1 MQNFNL
7 HTHSVY
13 SDGKS
18 QPCEIVEEAVRQ
30 GFTTLGFSEHSPLP
44 FDNNFSVKS
53 ADMPRYV
60 SEIAQLKE
68 EFKDKIDIYCALEAD
83 YLTGFSEP
91 FAVTQEK
98 YHLNYLIGGV
108 HLVINPALRP
118 FEGPQG
124 PQAQGPAR
132 AKVVEPVEIE
142 DSTKLNPTIS
152 ADEIWFIDGP
162 KWEVYDEGL
171 QKFFD
176 GDIRRAVRRFFEQT
190 NEMIENERFDI
201 IAHFDKIKMHNRDRY
216 FHEDEPWYRKLA
228 LETLDLI
235 REKGLVM
242 EINTR
247 GIYKKRYNGFYPSPW
262 LMKEASKMGVP
273 AIISADAHHFSEI
286 SLEFVAAEEVL
297 KKAGYRSVVNFK
309 DGQWVE
315 KVLS

>member
-7 HTHSVY
+7 HTHSIY

-18 QPCEIVEEAVRQ
+18 QPREIVEEAIRQ
-30 GFTTLGFSEHSPLP
+30 GLTTLGFPEHSPLP

-53 ADMPRYV
+53 ADMPKYV
-60 SEIAQLKE
+60 AEIAQLKA
-68 EFKDKIDIYCALEAD
+68 EFKGKIDIYCGLEAD
-83 YLTGFSEP
+83 YLTGVSEP
-91 FAVTQEK
+91 FAVTKEK
-98 YHLNYLIGGV
+98 YHLDYLIGGV
-108 HLVINPALRP
+108 HLVGQSANP
-118 FEGPQG
+118 
-124 PQAQGPAR
+124 
-132 AKVVEPVEIE
+132 
-142 DSTKLNPTIS
+142 
-152 ADEIWFIDGP
+152 DEIWFIDGP

-176 GDIRRAVRRFFEQT
+176 GDIRRAVRRFFEQS
-190 NEMIENERFDI
+190 NEMIENESFDI

-235 REKGLVM
+235 REKDLIM

-262 LMKEASKMGVP
+262 LMEEACKMHIP

-286 SLEFVAAEEVL
+286 SLEFFAAEEAL

-309 DGQWVE
+309 DGSWVE
-315 KVLS
+315 VGFS

>member
-18 QPCEIVEEAVRQ
+18 LPREIVEEAMRQ
-30 GFTTLGFSEHSPLP
+30 GLTTIGFSEHSPLP
-44 FDNNFSVKS
+44 FDNNFSVKE

-60 SEIAQLKE
+60 AEIAQLKE
-68 EFKDKIDIYCALEAD
+68 EFKGKIDIYCGLEAD
-83 YLTGFSEP
+83 YLTGISEP
-91 FAVTQEK
+91 FAMTKEK
-98 YHLNYLIGGV
+98 YHLDYLIGGV
-108 HLVINPALRP
+108 HLVVNPALRP

-124 PQAQGPAR
+124 PQAQGP
-132 AKVVEPVEIE
+132 
-142 DSTKLNPTIS
+142 L
-152 ADEIWFIDGP
+152 ADEIWFIDGS
-162 KWEVYDEGL
+162 KYEVYDEGL
-171 QKFFD
+171 QKLFD
-176 GDIRRAVRRFFEQT
+176 GDIRRAVRRSFEQS
-190 NEMIENERFDI
+190 NEMIENEQFDI

-235 REKGLVM
+235 RQKGIVM
-242 EINTR
+242 EVNTR

-262 LMKEASKMGVP
+262 LMEEACKMGIP

-286 SLEFVAAEEVL
+286 TLEFEAAEEAL

-315 KVLS
+315 VAL

>member
-18 QPCEIVEEAVRQ
+18 QPREIVEEAVRQ
-30 GFTTLGFSEHSPLP
+30 GLTPLGFSEHSPLP
-44 FDNNFSVKS
+44 FDNNFSVKEV
-53 ADMPRYV
+53 DMPRYV
-60 SEIAQLKE
+60 AAIAQLKA
-68 EFKDKIDIYCALEAD
+68 EFKDKIDIYCGLEAD
-83 YLTGFSEP
+83 YLTGVSEP
-91 FAVTQEK
+91 FAVTKEK
-98 YHLNYLIGGV
+98 YHLDYLIGGV
-108 HLVINPALRP
+108 HLVINPVFR
-118 FEGPQG
+118 
-124 PQAQGPAR
+124 QAQRP
-132 AKVVEPVEIE
+132 KDSEPVEGPTNTI
-142 DSTKLNPTIS
+142 NP
-152 ADEIWFIDGP
+152 DEIWFIDGP

-176 GDIRRAVRRFFEQT
+176 GDIRRAVRRFYEQS
-190 NEMIENERFDI
+190 NEMIENEPFDI
-201 IAHFDKIKMHNRDRY
+201 IAHFDKIKMHNRERY

-247 GIYKKRYNGFYPSPW
+247 GLYKKRYNGFYPSPW
-262 LMKEASKMGVP
+262 LMEVACKMGVP

-286 SLEFVAAEEVL
+286 TLEFAAAEEAL

-309 DGQWVE
+309 DGNWIEVAF
-315 KVLS
+315 S

>member
-1 MQNFNL
+1 MQYFNL

-18 QPCEIVEEAVRQ
+18 QPREIVEEAISQ
-30 GFTTLGFSEHSPLP
+30 GLTTLGFSEHSPLP
-44 FDNNFSVKS
+44 FDNNFSIKS

-60 SEIAQLKE
+60 AEIAQLKE
-68 EFKDKIDIYCALEAD
+68 EFKDKIDIYCGLEAD

-91 FAVTQEK
+91 FAVTKEK
-98 YHLNYLIGGV
+98 YHLDYLIGGV
-108 HLVINPALRP
+108 HLVVDSAFR
-118 FEGPQG
+118 
-124 PQAQGPAR
+124 QAQRPSL
-132 AKVVEPVEIE
+132 AKVPEPVEG
-142 DSTKLNPTIS
+142 PTIS

-176 GDIRRAVRRFFEQT
+176 GDIRRAVRRFFEQS
-190 NEMIENERFDI
+190 NEMIENEPFDI

-216 FHEDEPWYRKLA
+216 FHENEPWYRKLA

-242 EINTR
+242 EVNTR

-262 LMKEASKMGVP
+262 LMEEACKMHIPV
-273 AIISADAHHFSEI
+273 IISADAHHFSEI
-286 SLEFVAAEEVL
+286 TLEFGTAEEAL
-297 KKAGYRSVVNFK
+297 KQAGYRSVVNFK
-309 DGQWVE
+309 EGKWVE
-315 KVLS
+315 ISLS

>member
-1 MQNFNL
+1 MPKTKIMQNFNL

-18 QPCEIVEEAVRQ
+18 QPREIVEEAVRQ

-44 FDNNFSVKS
+44 FDNSFSVKA

-60 SEIAQLKE
+60 AEIAQLKE

-83 YLTGFSEP
+83 YLTGISEP
-91 FAVTQEK
+91 FTVTKEK
-98 YHLNYLIGGV
+98 YHLDYLIGGV
-108 HLVINPALRP
+108 HLVID
-118 FEGPQG
+118 
-124 PQAQGPAR
+124 
-132 AKVVEPVEIE
+132 KVPEAVPEPVEGRE
-142 DSTKLNPTIS
+142 GPTL
-152 ADEIWFIDGP
+152 AENIWFIDGP

-176 GDIRRAVRRFFEQT
+176 GDIRRAVRRFFEQS
-190 NEMIENERFDI
+190 NEMIENEQFNI
-201 IAHFDKIKMHNRDRY
+201 IAHFDKIKMHNRERY

-235 REKGLVM
+235 REKSLVM

-262 LMKEASKMGVP
+262 LIEEACKMGVP

-286 SLEFVAAEEVL
+286 SLEFAAAEEAL

-309 DGQWVE
+309 DGRWVE
-315 KVLS
+315 VPFCS

>member
-7 HTHSVY
+7 HTHSIY

-18 QPCEIVEEAVRQ
+18 QPREIVEEAVRQ
-30 GFTTLGFSEHSPLP
+30 GLTTLGFSEHSPLP
-44 FDNNFSVKS
+44 FDNNFSVKE

-60 SEIAQLKE
+60 AEIDQLKT
-68 EFKDKIDIYCALEAD
+68 EFKDKIDIYCGLEAD
-83 YLTGFSEP
+83 YLTGVSEP
-91 FAVTQEK
+91 FAVTKEK
-98 YHLNYLIGGV
+98 YHLDYLIGGV
-108 HLVINPALRP
+108 HLVVNPALR
-118 FEGPQG
+118 
-124 PQAQGPAR
+124 QAQGLEKT
-132 AKVVEPVEIE
+132 KVVEPVETPTQTI
-142 DSTKLNPTIS
+142 NP
-152 ADEIWFIDGP
+152 DEIWFIDGP

-176 GDIRRAVRRFFEQT
+176 GDIRRAVRRFFEQS
-190 NEMIENERFDI
+190 NEMIENESFDI

-216 FHEDEPWYRKLA
+216 FHENEPWYRKLA

-262 LMKEASKMGVP
+262 LMEEACKMHIP

-286 SLEFVAAEEVL
+286 TLEFSAAEEAL

-309 DGQWVE
+309 DGRWVE
-315 KVLS
+315 VAIS

>member
-18 QPCEIVEEAVRQ
+18 QPREIVEEAIRQ
-30 GFTTLGFSEHSPLP
+30 GLTTLGFSEHSPLP
-44 FDNNFSVKS
+44 FDNTFSVKS

-60 SEIAQLKE
+60 AEIAQLKE

-83 YLTGFSEP
+83 YLTGVSEP
-91 FAVTQEK
+91 FAVTKEK
-98 YHLNYLIGGV
+98 YHLDYLIGGV
-108 HLVINPALRP
+108 HLVIDPAFNYVECEAFRQAQRPSLVKVPELVEGPALS
-118 FEGPQG
+118 E
-124 PQAQGPAR
+124 
-132 AKVVEPVEIE
+132 K
-142 DSTKLNPTIS
+142 
-152 ADEIWFIDGP
+152 IWFIDGP

-176 GDIRRAVRRFFEQT
+176 GDIRRAVRRFFEQAT
-190 NEMIENERFDI
+190 EMIENEQFDI

-262 LMKEASKMGVP
+262 LMEEACKMGVP

-286 SLEFVAAEEVL
+286 TLEFAAAEEAL
-297 KKAGYRSVVNFK
+297 KRAGYRSVVNFK
-309 DGQWVE
+309 DGHFIE
-315 KVLS
+315 IGL

>member
-7 HTHSVY
+7 HTHSIY

-18 QPCEIVEEAVRQ
+18 QPREIVEEAVRQ
-30 GFTTLGFSEHSPLP
+30 GLTTLGFSEHSPLP
-44 FDNNFSVKS
+44 FDNNFSVKE

-60 SEIAQLKE
+60 AEIDQLKT
-68 EFKDKIDIYCALEAD
+68 EFKDKIDIYCGLEAD
-83 YLTGFSEP
+83 YLTGVSEP
-91 FAVTQEK
+91 FAVTKEK
-98 YHLNYLIGGV
+98 YHLDYLIGGV
-108 HLVINPALRP
+108 HLVVNPVLR
-118 FEGPQG
+118 
-124 PQAQGPAR
+124 QAQGPEET
-132 AKVVEPVEIE
+132 KVIEPVETPTQTI
-142 DSTKLNPTIS
+142 NP
-152 ADEIWFIDGP
+152 DEIWFIDGP

-176 GDIRRAVRRFFEQT
+176 GDIRRAVRRFFEQS
-190 NEMIENERFDI
+190 NEMIENESFDI

-216 FHEDEPWYRKLA
+216 FHENEPWYRKLA

-235 REKGLVM
+235 REKGLIM

-262 LMKEASKMGVP
+262 LMEEACKMGVP

-286 SLEFVAAEEVL
+286 TLEFSAAEEAL

-309 DGQWVE
+309 DGRWFEVAI
-315 KVLS
+315 S

>member
-1 MQNFNL
+1 MQNYNL

-18 QPCEIVEEAVRQ
+18 QPREIVEEAIRQ
-30 GFTTLGFSEHSPLP
+30 GLTTLGFSEHSPLP

-60 SEIAQLKE
+60 AEIAQLKE
-68 EFKDKIDIYCALEAD
+68 EFKDKIGIYCALEAD
-83 YLTGFSEP
+83 YLTGVSEP
-91 FAVTQEK
+91 FAVTKEK
-98 YHLNYLIGGV
+98 YHLDYLIGGV
-108 HLVINPALRP
+108 HLVVNPALR
-118 FEGPQG
+118 
-124 PQAQGPAR
+124 QAQGP
-132 AKVVEPVEIE
+132 KVVEPVETPSI
-142 DSTKLNPTIS
+142 NP
-152 ADEIWFIDGP
+152 DEIWFIDGP

-171 QKFFD
+171 QKLFN
-176 GDIRRAVRRFFEQT
+176 GDIHRAVRRFFEQS
-190 NEMIENERFDI
+190 NEMIENEPFDI

-216 FHEDEPWYRKLA
+216 FHEDESWYRKLA

-262 LMKEASKMGVP
+262 LMEEACKMGVP

-286 SLEFVAAEEVL
+286 SLEFEAAEETL

-309 DGQWVE
+309 DGQWINMPLV
-315 KVLS
+315 

>member
-7 HTHSVY
+7 HPHSVY

-18 QPCEIVEEAVRQ
+18 QPREIVEEAVRQ
-30 GFTTLGFSEHSPLP
+30 GLTTLGFSEHSPLP

-68 EFKDKIDIYCALEAD
+68 EFKDKIDLYCALEAD
-83 YLTGFSEP
+83 YLTGVSEP
-91 FAVTQEK
+91 FAVTKER
-98 YHLNYLIGGV
+98 YHLDYLIGGV
-108 HLVINPALRP
+108 HLVIEPALR
-118 FEGPQG
+118 
-124 PQAQGPAR
+124 QAQGP
-132 AKVVEPVEIE
+132 KVVEPVE
-142 DSTKLNPTIS
+142 TPTIS

-176 GDIRRAVRRFFEQT
+176 NDIRRAVRRFFEQS
-190 NEMIENERFDI
+190 NEMIENEQFDI
-201 IAHFDKIKMHNRDRY
+201 IAHFDKIKMHNRERY
-216 FHEDEPWYRKLA
+216 FHEDELWYRKLA

-242 EINTR
+242 EVNTR

-262 LMKEASKMGVP
+262 LMEEACKMGIP
-273 AIISADAHHFSEI
+273 TIISADAHHFSEI
-286 SLEFVAAEEVL
+286 TLEFTAAEEAL

-309 DGQWVE
+309 DGCWIEVPF
-315 KVLS
+315 S

>member
-18 QPCEIVEEAVRQ
+18 QPREIVEEAIRQ
-30 GFTTLGFSEHSPLP
+30 GLTTLGFSEHSPLP
-44 FDNNFSVKS
+44 FDNTFSVKS

-60 SEIAQLKE
+60 AEIDQLKA

-83 YLTGFSEP
+83 YLTGISEP
-91 FAVTQEK
+91 FAVTKEK
-98 YHLNYLIGGV
+98 YHLDYLIGGV
-108 HLVINPALRP
+108 HLVINPALR
-118 FEGPQG
+118 
-124 PQAQGPAR
+124 QAQGPAKTR
-132 AKVVEPVEIE
+132 VVEPVETPSSI
-142 DSTKLNPTIS
+142 
-152 ADEIWFIDGP
+152 ADQIWFIDGP

-171 QKFFD
+171 QNFFN
-176 GDIRRAVRRFFEQT
+176 GDIRSAVRRFFDQS
-190 NEMIENERFDI
+190 NEMIENEQFDI

-235 REKGLVM
+235 REKGLIM

-262 LMKEASKMGVP
+262 LMEEACKMGVP

-286 SLEFVAAEEVL
+286 TLEFDAAEEAL

-309 DGQWVE
+309 DGHFIE
-315 KVLS
+315 IGL

>member
-7 HTHSVY
+7 HTHSIY

-18 QPCEIVEEAVRQ
+18 QPREIVEEAVRQ
-30 GFTTLGFSEHSPLP
+30 GLTTLGFSEHSPLP
-44 FDNNFSVKS
+44 FDNTFSVKS
-53 ADMPRYV
+53 ADMPNYV
-60 SEIAQLKE
+60 AEIAQLKE
-68 EFKDKIDIYCALEAD
+68 EFKDKIDIYCGLEAD
-83 YLTGFSEP
+83 YLTGVSEP
-91 FAVTQEK
+91 FTVTKEK
-98 YHLNYLIGGV
+98 YRLDYLIGGV

-124 PQAQGPAR
+124 PQAQGPLA
-132 AKVVEPVEIE
+132 EQ
-142 DSTKLNPTIS
+142 
-152 ADEIWFIDGP
+152 IWFIDGP

-176 GDIRRAVRRFFEQT
+176 GDIRRAVRRFFEQS
-190 NEMIENERFDI
+190 NEMIENEPFDI

-235 REKGLVM
+235 REKGLIM
-242 EINTR
+242 DINTR

-262 LMKEASKMGVP
+262 LMEEACKMGVP

-286 SLEFVAAEEVL
+286 TLEFIAAEEAL

-309 DGQWVE
+309 DGHFIE
-315 KVLS
+315 IGL

>member
-1 MQNFNL
+1 MQNYNL

-18 QPCEIVEEAVRQ
+18 QTREIVEEAIRQ
-30 GFTTLGFSEHSPLP
+30 GLTTLGFSEHSPLP

-60 SEIAQLKE
+60 AEIAQLKE
-68 EFKDKIDIYCALEAD
+68 EFKDKIGIYCALEAD
-83 YLTGFSEP
+83 YLTGVSEP
-91 FAVTQEK
+91 FAVTKEK
-98 YHLNYLIGGV
+98 YHLDYLIGGV
-108 HLVINPALRP
+108 HLVVNPALR
-118 FEGPQG
+118 
-124 PQAQGPAR
+124 QAQGP
-132 AKVVEPVEIE
+132 KVVEPVETPSI
-142 DSTKLNPTIS
+142 NP
-152 ADEIWFIDGP
+152 DEIWFIDGP

-171 QKFFD
+171 QKLFN
-176 GDIRRAVRRFFEQT
+176 GDIHRAVRRFFEQS
-190 NEMIENERFDI
+190 NEMIENEPFDI
-201 IAHFDKIKMHNRDRY
+201 IAHFDKINMHNRDRY
-216 FHEDEPWYRKLA
+216 FHEDESWYRKLA

-262 LMKEASKMGVP
+262 LMEEACKMGVP

-286 SLEFVAAEEVL
+286 SLEFEAAEETL

-309 DGQWVE
+309 DGQWINMPLV
-315 KVLS
+315 